1 MLIGQAIGMKV
12 EMILVELGWSGGK
25 GRGGTA
31 RVASYAALA
40 KRICCVIYIYIQLYS
55 LFHCGVRGLGLI
67 WALNTKARMSVWTTL
82 DTLVY

>member
-55 LFHCGVRGLGLI
+55 LFHCGVRGLI
-67 WALNTKARMSVWTTL
+67 WALNTKARMWTTL